1 MPTAAAPTVQPGS
14 AKFTYGHLFVLIGA
28 VLGVVAFV
36 DVHDD
41 EKEEAWERAGVRL
54 MALPKLSTKDT
65 VGVVA
70 AVVLIAVAVVLL
82 AFQFLIKPKAV

>member
-1 MPTAAAPTVQPGS
+1 
-14 AKFTYGHLFVLIGA
+14 
-28 VLGVVAFV
+28 
-36 DVHDD
+36 
-41 EKEEAWERAGVRL
+41 